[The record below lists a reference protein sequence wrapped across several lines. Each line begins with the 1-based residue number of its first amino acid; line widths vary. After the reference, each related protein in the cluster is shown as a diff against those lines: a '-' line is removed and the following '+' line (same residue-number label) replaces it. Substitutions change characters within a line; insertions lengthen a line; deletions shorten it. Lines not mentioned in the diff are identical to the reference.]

1 MWFYIS
7 SHSVTKWK
15 GYAKYRSHYFC
26 RTLVEDDVVGAL
38 KAFLSSSCCYNK
50 NITKHVKAKEIIPSN
65 GHQVL
70 ETKFRSSVKCQNFF
84 ELAFCNI
91 YEYYIQISISCIFS
105 QIDLLSGPFPSNLVL
120 LNCMDLTDLLTLI
133 HFNPMIHFYIP

>member
-7 SHSVTKWK
+7 SHSVKKWK
-15 GYAKYRSHYFC
+15 EYAKYRSHYFY
-26 RTLVEDDVVGAL
+26 RTLVEDEVVGAL
-38 KAFLSSSCCYNK
+38 KAFVSSSCCYNK

-70 ETKFRSSVKCQNFF
+70 ESKFRSLVKYKDFF

-91 YEYYIQISISCIFS
+91 FEYF
-105 QIDLLSGPFPSNLVL
+105 
-120 LNCMDLTDLLTLI
+120 M
-133 HFNPMIHFYIP
+133 

>member
-15 GYAKYRSHYFC
+15 EYAKHGSHFFY
-26 RTLVEDDVVGAL
+26 RTLVEDEVVGAL
-38 KAFLSSSCCYNK
+38 KAFVSSSCCYKK

-70 ETKFRSSVKCQNFF
+70 ESKFRSLVFFSSLHFVVFTNTTSRFSV
-84 ELAFCNI
+84 
-91 YEYYIQISISCIFS
+91 SCIFFTGRRLKDS
-105 QIDLLSGPFPSNLVL
+105 KIDFLSGIFSSHLVL
-120 LNCMDLTDLLTLI
+120 INCVELK
-133 HFNPMIHFYIP
+133 